1 MRGFKLIQ
9 VKQVKATYFFKYR
22 QMKSGAKL
30 SNLFVFDQLIL
41 LLL

>member
-1 MRGFKLIQ
+1 MRGFD
-9 VKQVKATYFFKYR
+9 KQAKDSYFFKYR

-30 SNLFVFDQLIL
+30 SNLFGFDQLIL